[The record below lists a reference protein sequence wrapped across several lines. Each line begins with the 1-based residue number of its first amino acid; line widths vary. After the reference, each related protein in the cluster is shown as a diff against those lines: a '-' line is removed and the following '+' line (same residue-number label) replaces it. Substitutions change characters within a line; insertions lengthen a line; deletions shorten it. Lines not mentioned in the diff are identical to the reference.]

1 MKSSAVP
8 HHYRSRA
15 IIAFRNL
22 PFEVGVALR
31 MIFRLHRQPLV
42 GVALGRS
49 FGHSPRLQRPIDRQ
63 PEIVVQPRCPV
74 LLNHEGV
81 AMLGP
86 GTDLQLWQFRLWQA
100 RVFGARGGL
109 VLDLTGKGFRLAD
122 GSGVRSKRRF
132 RWYSPSLAMKT
143 FYPRL
148 FRVPGPPSPMQTNIK
163 LTNKP
168 PAQPT
173 IRLASPLGGRLIL
186 KARAQSQACCRRS
199 VPMATTVWKGHL
211 TFGLISMPVRMTTA
225 ARGERISFNQLHKEC
240 HSRLKQPLFCPVCN
254 RNVERS
260 EIVKGY
266 EYEKDQYV
274 LFSEEELDKIE
285 PSSARVMEILEFV
298 KLDDMDPLYFDS
310 SYYITP
316 EDAGVKA
323 YQLLM
328 KAMEESGY

>member
-22 PFEVGVALR
+22 PFEVGVVLR

-109 VLDLTGKGFRLAD
+109 VLDLTGKGFRLA
-122 GSGVRSKRRF
+122 GRLRRPVEAAF
-132 RWYSPSLAMKT
+132 SLVFSELGHENILSQT
-143 FYPRL
+143 L
-148 FRVPGPPSPMQTNIK
+148 PGPGTS
-163 LTNKP
+163 
-168 PAQPT
+168 
-173 IRLASPLGGRLIL
+173 
-186 KARAQSQACCRRS
+186 
-199 VPMATTVWKGHL
+199 
-211 TFGLISMPVRMTTA
+211 
-225 ARGERISFNQLHKEC
+225 
-240 HSRLKQPLFCPVCN
+240 
-254 RNVERS
+254 
-260 EIVKGY
+260 
-266 EYEKDQYV
+266 
-274 LFSEEELDKIE
+274 
-285 PSSARVMEILEFV
+285 
-298 KLDDMDPLYFDS
+298 
-310 SYYITP
+310 
-316 EDAGVKA
+316 
-323 YQLLM
+323 
-328 KAMEESGY
+328 